1 MRFTSVGPKWRAAL
15 RSSLSRRVCLSLF
28 LRAACSLSLPA
39 LSDAATI
46 PLPPAVL
53 NPSSLSPPPL
63 SLSLG
68 APRCGADCRNAPNA
82 PRADRCPSP
91 FHRFHLFTSA
101 VCLSSSLSPS
111 SSARALSLSLSLSR
125 SLALSL
131 SLALSFS
138 CSPHPFAVIRFFFLQ
153 SGYSASADHSR
164 ILYIVLPPPPLLPL
178 PGMARF
184 SLPPCDGALFSPP
197 RPRST
202 IVRTHAH
209 AYAYAGARTSRT
221 QEHVVSSSSSS
232 SLLPRMRTSSRT
244 SRRPFSRPPA
254 ALSLSLFPPRRGLV
268 RLAFFAAVSFDRT
281 SFYAPVP
288 G

>member
-1 MRFTSVGPKWRAAL
+1 MHRALTDARPRSIASTCLL
-15 RSSLSRRVCLSLF
+15 RPFASLP
-28 LRAACSLSLPA
+28 LSLPA
-39 LSDAATI
+39 
-46 PLPPAVL
+46 PL
-53 NPSSLSPPPL
+53 
-63 SLSLG
+63 
-68 APRCGADCRNAPNA
+68 RER
-82 PRADRCPSP
+82 
-91 FHRFHLFTSA
+91 
-101 VCLSSSLSPS
+101 
-111 SSARALSLSLSLSR
+111 SLSLSLSR

-232 SLLPRMRTSSRT
+232 SSLLPRMRTSSRT